1 MDISGL
7 GNSAADYGRR
17 CYYWGREFLS
27 LVTAKGRAMISAFI
41 PFLITPL
48 GRWAAICGMIAVAW
62 FGFASH
68 YKKVGAERVEAR
80 MEQKVQANAQKAED
94 VRNSVQSVPA
104 SSLRDKYTRD

>member
-7 GNSAADYGRR
+7 GNSAADHGRR
-17 CYYWGREFLS
+17 GYYWGREFLFM
-27 LVTAKGRAMISAFI
+27 VTAKGRAMISAFI

-68 YKKVGAERVEAR
+68 YKKVGAERVTAQIEKKV
-80 MEQKVQANAQKAED
+80 EQNAQKATEI
-94 VRNSVQSVPA
+94 RNSVQSTP
-104 SSLRDKYTRD
+104 SDRLRDKFTRD